1 MNILLKQ
8 VLITDPN
15 SPFNGKIN
23 DLLIEGSSISKI
35 GTNLK
40 ESNATVI
47 DESGLCVSPGWV
59 DCFAYFADPG
69 YEYKETIESGISVA
83 AAGGFTKVFTL
94 PNTKPVIDNKSLV
107 EYASKRFVNSAVAIH
122 PIGAI
127 TQKAEG
133 KELAEMYD
141 MRQSGAVAFSDGLN
155 PIQSPGLFIKALQY
169 VKAFDGVLIQMPI
182 DKTIGASG
190 LMNESV
196 ISTRLGLP
204 GIPAIAE
211 ESILRRDIELVK
223 YTDSKLHVTGISTLE
238 SLRLIRVAKKDGLK
252 ITCSVTPYHLFFCE
266 DDLLQYDTF
275 LKVNPPLRSRTD
287 MLALR
292 EAVLD
297 GTIDCIASHHFP
309 QDWDHKICEFEYAAF
324 GMIGLQTSFSVVNH
338 LLDKLTNDQ
347 LIKLFSLNAR
357 NIFGLSTAHIIE
369 GSNAELTIYHRQN
382 TSLLKKEQNKSKS
395 GNTPFMERILN
406 GKVYGIINNGQLVAN

>member
-15 SPFNGKIN
+15 SPFNGKIY
-23 DLLIEGSSISKI
+23 DLLIVGSTISNI
-35 GTNLK
+35 GTNLTHK
-40 ESNATVI
+40 NATII
-47 DESGLCVSPGWV
+47 DEPGLCVSPGWV
-59 DCFAYFADPG
+59 DCFAHFADPG
-69 YEYKETIESGISVA
+69 YEFKETIESGIKAA
-83 AAGGFTKVFTL
+83 AAGGFTRVFTL
-94 PNTKPVIDNKSLV
+94 PNTKPIIDHKSLV
-107 EYASKRFVNSAVAIH
+107 EYTANHSINSPVQIQ

-141 MRQSGAVAFSDGLN
+141 MRHSGAVAFSDGLN

-182 DKTIGASG
+182 DNSIGAAG
-190 LMNESV
+190 LMNEGI

-223 YTDSKLHVTGISTLE
+223 YTGSKLHVTGISTLQ
-238 SLRLIRVAKKDGLK
+238 SLNLIRIAKKEGLQ

-266 DDLLQYDTF
+266 DDLQGYDTF
-275 LKVNPPLRSRTD
+275 LKVNPPLRSIND
-287 MLALR
+287 MMALR
-292 EAVLD
+292 DGVLD
-297 GTIDCIASHHFP
+297 GTVDCIASHHFP

-324 GMIGLQTSFSVVNH
+324 GMIGLQTSFAVVNH
-338 LLDKLTNDQ
+338 LLDQLTNDQ
-347 LIKLFSLNAR
+347 LVKLFSLNAR
-357 NIFGLSTAHIIE
+357 NIFNLPITNITE
-369 GSNAELTIYHRQN
+369 GAVAELTIYHRKN
-382 TSLLKKEQNKSKS
+382 TTLLKKEHNKSKS
-395 GNTPFMERILN
+395 VNSAFIERALN
-406 GKVYGIINNGQLVAN
+406 GKVYGIINNQQFITH